1 MNFRLIFED
10 WKGVELDGVG
20 RDSVGFENVFETPF
34 HSATPYRQTTT
45 RLETAFLFVVASA
58 QAVELLQLLL
68 GHAAFVV
75 PAVPAHKTTLLP
87 LHTVQRVAV
96 EVGIGGG
103 HHFVDEGFVF
113 VDEAVHLVAFLCMG
127 GSEGHAQA

>member
-1 MNFRLIFED
+1 MD

-20 RDSVGFENVFETPF
+20 RDSVGFENVFETSF
-34 HSATPYRQTTT
+34 HSATSYRQATT
-45 RLETAFLFVVASA
+45 RLESAFLFVVSSA

-75 PAVPAHKTTLLP
+75 PAVPAHETTLLP
-87 LHTVQRVAV
+87 LHTVQCVAV

-113 VDEAVHLVAFLCMG
+113 VDEAVHLVAFLRMG
-127 GSEGHAQA
+127 GSERQAQA

>member
-1 MNFRLIFED
+1 MD

-34 HSATPYRQTTT
+34 HSAAPYRQATT
-45 RLETAFLFVVASA
+45 RLESVFLFVVSSA
-58 QAVELLQLLL
+58 QAVELLQLLF

-75 PAVPAHKTTLLP
+75 PAVTAHETTLLP

-113 VDEAVHLVAFLCMG
+113 VDEAVHLVVFLCMG
-127 GSEGHAQA
+127 GSERQAQA